1 MTDDAFIVSTV
12 HMVHDSLRMSDSS
25 SSNPSIPEKIE
36 FKMLDYSTMGNDTV
50 SFKLEDGTIV
60 KVKVGLER
68 VGVATNY
75 KNPDGSPHYA
85 VNTSVK
91 LYIIPHDKKFI
102 LSRSQI
108 AKGQAQDSSGSSNPR
123 HTTTTPSHIA

>member
-1 MTDDAFIVSTV
+1 
-12 HMVHDSLRMSDSS
+12 MSEANSRSGD
-25 SSNPSIPEKIE
+25 KIE
-36 FKMLDYSTMGNDTV
+36 FKMLDYSVEGSDTV

-75 KNPDGSPHYA
+75 RNPDGSLHYA

-91 LYIIPHDKKFI
+91 LYVIPYDKRFT
-102 LSRSQI
+102 LSKSQV
-108 AKGQAQDSSGSSNPR
+108 KGNTPDRPSDRQS
-123 HTTTTPSHIA
+123 PSHIT

>member
-1 MTDDAFIVSTV
+1 
-12 HMVHDSLRMSDSS
+12 MSESKPDR
-25 SSNPSIPEKIE
+25 IE
-36 FKMLDYSTMGNDTV
+36 FKMLDYSTIGSDTV

-75 KNPDGSPHYA
+75 KNPDGTLHYA

-91 LYIIPHDKKFI
+91 LYTIPYDKRFTLPK
-102 LSRSQI
+102 SQV
-108 AKGQAQDSSGSSNPR
+108 KGQVQQDDSSKRSP
-123 HTTTTPSHIA
+123 PSHFA